1 MVGHLHD
8 CAIVNVFALPL
19 TVDVCTTITRGFSR
33 VAVAVHQ
40 SRMGYFGFKV
50 CATLTITDICGHG
63 EGFLYLSGSS
73 AISDLHNC

>member
-50 CATLTITDICGHG
+50 CATLTYMYIIVYKLAYTVK
-63 EGFLYLSGSS
+63 LSGS
-73 AISDLHNC
+73 LK

>member
-50 CATLTITDICGHG
+50 FVPHLLTCIS
-63 EGFLYLSGSS
+63 LY
-73 AISDLHNC
+73 ISLHIQ